1 MAIFPIWPRNRDEFD
16 VPLGKI
22 QIASLHKIWE
32 FGVWWLQ
39 FVALHT
45 RAREGLVRRKHDTEW
60 CLLLWW
66 SSSAMNTTQVIQ
78 STFIVFF
85 PPCAAR
91 PSRCT
96 TTVSLPNWAGAHP
109 SVNSIWPRLFWKP
122 IFAFK
127 SIWPGVHK
135 LELPGFSGSFG
146 APKKRRVANCT
157 LRTLTFETKY
167 L

>member
-66 SSSAMNTTQVIQ
+66 SSSATNTTQVIQ

-109 SVNSIWPRLFWKP
+109 SVNLTEAILKADFCFQINLTGSAQIGTPRIFGKFWGAQKT
-122 IFAFK
+122 K
-127 SIWPGVHK
+127 SGK
-135 LELPGFSGSFG
+135 LYTSDTNF
-146 APKKRRVANCT
+146 RD
-157 LRTLTFETKY
+157 
-167 L
+167 